1 MFKLVDNKTTQHC
14 HPEQASF
21 APPGMWTRRANAS
34 CFERCEPTHA
44 GRASLPGKSAHCR
57 KLALILASLGC
68 LTLLACTINVK
79 DRENGENSKVDIDTP
94 IGGIHVNEEADVH
107 DTGLAVYPGAHQK
120 PKSDGES
127 KSANVNIS
135 SGLFGVKV
143 VAIEYESD
151 DPPSKV
157 LAFYRQQMK
166 KFGTVVECHTEKHG
180 GDVVAGGGDHG
191 SRPVSCESDNSGNVV
206 ELKSG
211 TDDNEHVVSV
221 EPQGKGSD
229 FALVYVRTRGKQADI

>member
-1 MFKLVDNKTTQHC
+1 MFKLVVDSN
-14 HPEQASF
+14 S
-21 APPGMWTRRANAS
+21 RR
-34 CFERCEPTHA
+34 
-44 GRASLPGKSAHCR
+44 
-57 KLALILASLGC
+57 LAIALAFLAC
-68 LTLLACTINVK
+68 LFFLACTVSVK
-79 DRENGENSKVDIDTP
+79 DHENGDNSKVDIETP

-120 PKSDGES
+120 PKTDGEG

-143 VAIEYESD
+143 VAIEYQSD

-157 LAFYRQQMK
+157 LDFYRRQMK
-166 KFGTVVECHTEKHG
+166 KFGNVVECHTEKHG
-180 GDVVAGGGDHG
+180 GDLVAGESEHG
-191 SRPVSCESDNSGNVV
+191 SRPVSCEGDNSGNVI

-211 TDDNEHVVSV
+211 TEDNEHLVSV